1 MFDNVY
7 IWDSCIRAREE
18 KKFFFEHTNTLNF
31 IFELI
36 FDRLLNNNQLNQLP
50 SGIFSNY
57 TRLEWL

>member
-18 KKFFFEHTNTLNF
+18 KKIFFEHTNTLNF
-31 IFELI
+31 VFELI

-57 TRLEWL
+57 TQLEWL